1 MLSKEF
7 LVFEWNFQFNIS
19 NFSRLYSYFFALGVC
34 CMLLPLGLHG
44 LGLELDCWFELF
56 WPFRFWPIAD
66 ILDKLENLQDFFIH
80 ELSDVRAEIRNITR
94 SKIPDLTENKLSNN
108 TDLLEKQIIF
118 LKEECQSKNL
128 IINILLEQLFQTATS
143 KSLNTDNS
151 DRSSKT
157 VPDDCY

>member
-1 MLSKEF
+1 
-7 LVFEWNFQFNIS
+7 
-19 NFSRLYSYFFALGVC
+19 
-34 CMLLPLGLHG
+34 MLLPLGLYG
-44 LGLELDCWFELF
+44 LGLELGCWFELF
-56 WPFRFWPIAD
+56 WPIAD
-66 ILDKLENLQDFFIH
+66 ISDKLENLQEFFIH

-108 TDLLEKQIIF
+108 TDLLDKQIIF

-151 DRSSKT
+151 DKSTKT

>member
-1 MLSKEF
+1 M
-7 LVFEWNFQFNIS
+7 
-19 NFSRLYSYFFALGVC
+19 
-34 CMLLPLGLHG
+34 
-44 LGLELDCWFELF
+44 
-56 WPFRFWPIAD
+56 
-66 ILDKLENLQDFFIH
+66 ENLQEFFIH

-108 TDLLEKQIIF
+108 TDLLDKQIIF

-151 DRSSKT
+151 DKSTKT
-157 VPDDCY
+157 VPDDSY